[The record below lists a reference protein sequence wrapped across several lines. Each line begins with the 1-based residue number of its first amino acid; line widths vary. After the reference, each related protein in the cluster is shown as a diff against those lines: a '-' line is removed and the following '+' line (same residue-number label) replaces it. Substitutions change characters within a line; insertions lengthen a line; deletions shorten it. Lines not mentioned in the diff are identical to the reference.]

1 MLGGGCAPLLVRA
14 AWALLSLVGMNKR
27 EPSETPTEPGAEPRP
42 GASTRVT
49 PMMEQYVEIRAANP
63 DCLLFYRM
71 GDFYELFFDDAVTA
85 SRALGIALTKRGK
98 HLGDDISMCG
108 VPVHAADDYLQ
119 KLIAL
124 GYRVAVC
131 EQIED
136 PAEARRRG
144 SKTVVRR
151 AVTRLVTPGTITEE
165 RLLDSGRNNYLAAI
179 VRSAASD
186 GADRHALAWIDIS
199 TGAFLMSE
207 CPPGGLSA
215 ALARVEPREILLS
228 ERNADDSVLRSVV
241 DATEA
246 AITPLPAAF
255 FDATTAEGRLAG
267 LFSVKT
273 MESFGSFSRAELA
286 AGAALIAYVE
296 KTQVAKRPPIEPP
309 RRISDGESMR
319 IDAAT
324 RANLE
329 LFRSIS
335 GGREGTLFAAIDRTR
350 SAAGSRLLAERL
362 ASPLCDPEEI
372 EARLDGVQFFLER
385 PTPRS
390 SMREAL
396 ASMPDMLRALSR
408 LGLDRGGPRD
418 LDMIR
423 AGLEAGAHMH
433 LKLQATA
440 AEESPEAL
448 GSTPRP
454 GAELETVRPELTALV
469 EALSAALA
477 DDLPLLK
484 RDGGFVRAGYDATL
498 DETLGLRD
506 ESRRVIAG
514 LQARYAE
521 KTGIRSLKIR
531 HNNVL
536 GYFVE
541 VPAGQAPTLQA
552 SAGAKEFIHRQT
564 MANAMR
570 FTTTELGALEQK
582 IASAAERALQIE
594 LAIFDDLSACVAA
607 KETAIRTAARALAEI
622 DVSAALAELAQ
633 REDFSRPKVDR
644 SLAFRIEGGRHPVV
658 EQALK
663 KSGESFVANDCDLGR
678 SRLASLAPQDA
689 GENGERGRIWLLTGP
704 NMAGKSTFL
713 RQNAL
718 IAILAQAGSFVPA
731 RAAHIGIVDAVFSRV
746 GAADDLARGRSTF
759 MVEMVETAAI
769 LNQAG
774 ERALVILDE
783 IGRGT
788 ATFDGLSI
796 AWAAIEHLHDV
807 NFSRAL
813 FATHYHELT
822 ALSARLPRL
831 TNATMKVKEWKG
843 DVVFLHEVAPGAADR
858 SYGIQVAK
866 LAGLPPAVIKRA
878 RQVLDMLEKGDR
890 ARPAV
895 IIDDLPLFAA
905 ARSEP
910 DAREETKE
918 NPVFVVLQAVDPDEL
933 SPKEALEKL
942 YELKRLGRRD
952 EQA

>member
-1 MLGGGCAPLLVRA
+1 
-14 AWALLSLVGMNKR
+14 MNQL
-27 EPSETPTEPGAEPRP
+27 EPGESSAE
-42 GASTRVT
+42 ASAAAGRDAATRVT

-98 HLGDDISMCG
+98 HLGDDIPMCG
-108 VPVHAADDYLQ
+108 VPIHAADDYLQ
-119 KLIAL
+119 KLIAQ
-124 GYRVAVC
+124 GFRVAVC

-136 PAEARRRG
+136 PAEARKRG
-144 SKTVVRR
+144 SKTVVKR
-151 AVTRLVTPGTITEE
+151 AVTRLVTPGTITED
-165 RLLDSGRNNYLAAI
+165 RLLDSNRNNYLAAI

-199 TGAFLMSE
+199 TGEFRMSE
-207 CPPGGLSA
+207 CAPGGLAA
-215 ALARVEPREILLS
+215 ALARIEPREVLLP
-228 ERNADDSVLRSVV
+228 ERAAEDAALR
-241 DATEA
+241 ATIGASGA
-246 AITPLPAAF
+246 ALTSLPQAF
-255 FDATTAEGRLAG
+255 FDAATAEARLAD
-267 LFSVKT
+267 LFGVKS
-273 MESFGSFSRAELA
+273 MEAYGNFSRAELS
-286 AGAALIAYVE
+286 AGAGLIAYVD
-296 KTQVAKRPPIEPP
+296 KTQVTKRPPIEPP
-309 RRISDGESMR
+309 RRLSDRDTMR
-319 IDAAT
+319 LDAAT
-324 RANLE
+324 RINLE

-335 GGREGTLFAAIDRTR
+335 GGREGTLLAAIDRTK

-362 ASPLCDPEEI
+362 ASPLADPAKVDE
-372 EARLDGVQFFLER
+372 RLDEVEFFLQR
-385 PTPRS
+385 P
-390 SMREAL
+390 AL
-396 ASMPDMLRALSR
+396 RAGIRGALSGLSDMLRALSR

-423 AGLEAGAHMH
+423 AGLEAGQDIYQT
-433 LKLQATA
+433 LQDADRGENPDSRSSA
-440 AEESPEAL
+440 A
-448 GSTPRP
+448 GP
-454 GAELETVRPELTALV
+454 GALLGVVREQLARLAGTLGG
-469 EALSAALA
+469 ALA

-484 RDGGFVRAGYDATL
+484 RDGGFVRAGHDATL
-498 DETLGLRD
+498 DEARGLRD

-521 KTGIRSLKIR
+521 ETGIRSLKIR

-541 VPAGQAPTLQA
+541 VTAGQAQA
-552 SAGAKEFIHRQT
+552 LTSEGGERFIHRQT
-564 MANAMR
+564 MASAMR

-582 IASAAERALQIE
+582 IASAAERALSIE
-594 LAIFDDLSACVAA
+594 LQIFDDLCAGVAA
-607 KETAIRTAARALAEI
+607 EDTAIRGAAQALAEI
-622 DVSAALAELAQ
+622 DVAAALAELAE
-633 REDFSRPKVDR
+633 RDGYVRPKVDL
-644 SLAFRIEGGRHPVV
+644 SLAFKIEGGRHPVV

-663 KSGESFVANDCDLGR
+663 REGQSFVANDCDLGP
-678 SRLASLAPQDA
+678 SRLAPLAPQDEGVDGA
-689 GENGERGRIWLLTGP
+689 GSIWLLTGP

-718 IAILAQAGSFVPA
+718 IAILAQAGSYVPA

-774 ERALVILDE
+774 PRALVILDE

-796 AWAAIEHLHDV
+796 AWATIEHLHDV

-822 ALSARLPRL
+822 ALSAKLKRV
-831 TNATMKVKEWKG
+831 TNATMMVKEWKG

-866 LAGLPPAVIKRA
+866 LAGLPAVVVKRA
-878 RQVLDMLEKGDR
+878 RQVLDILEKGDR
-890 ARPAV
+890 ARPV
-895 IIDDLPLFAA
+895 SIIDDLPLFSA
-905 ARSEP
+905 ARAEK
-910 DAREETKE
+910 EEAKE
-918 NPVFVVLQAVDPDEL
+918 NPALTALEAINPDEL
-933 SPKEALEKL
+933 SPKEALETL
-942 YELKRLGRRD
+942 YELKRLGS
-952 EQA
+952 EKKKL

>member
-1 MLGGGCAPLLVRA
+1 
-14 AWALLSLVGMNKR
+14 MNKR
-27 EPSETPTEPGAEPRP
+27 ESG
-42 GASTRVT
+42 GASESGADASARVT

-98 HLGDDISMCG
+98 HLGDDIPMCG

-119 KLIAL
+119 KLIA
-124 GYRVAVC
+124 GGFRVAVC

-151 AVTRLVTPGTITEE
+151 AVTRLVTPGTITED
-165 RLLDSGRNNYLAAI
+165 RLLDSNRNNYLAAV

-199 TGAFLMSE
+199 TGAFFMSE

-215 ALARVEPREILLS
+215 ALARIEPREVLIA
-228 ERNADDSVLRSVV
+228 ERTADDAAMRAVLT
-241 DATEA
+241 ATGA

-255 FDATTAEGRLAG
+255 FDATTAEPRLAE
-267 LFSVKT
+267 LFGVKT
-273 MESFGSFSRAELA
+273 MDSFGSFSRAELS
-286 AGAALIAYVE
+286 AGAGLIAYVE

-309 RRISDGESMR
+309 KRIDDRETMR

-329 LFRSIS
+329 LFRSVS
-335 GGREGTLFAAIDRTR
+335 GSREGTLLAAIDRTR
-350 SAAGSRLLAERL
+350 SAGGSRLLAERI
-362 ASPLCDPEEI
+362 ASPLADPQEI
-372 EARLDGVQFFLER
+372 DRRLDDVAFFLER
-385 PTPRS
+385 P
-390 SMREAL
+390 AL
-396 ASMPDMLRALSR
+396 RAGIRDALSGLPDMLRALSR

-423 AGLEAGAHMH
+423 AGLEAGESIY
-433 LKLQATA
+433 LKLQDAGGG
-440 AEESPEAL
+440 ESADPL
-448 GSTPRP
+448 QPRPRP
-454 GAELETVRPELTALV
+454 GAALDDVRGALGALAD
-469 EALSAALA
+469 ALSAALA

-484 RDGGFVRAGYDATL
+484 RDGGFVRAGYEATL
-498 DETLGLRD
+498 DEARGLRD
-506 ESRRVIAG
+506 ASRRVIAG

-521 KTGIRSLKIR
+521 ETGIRSLKIR

-541 VPAGQAPTLQA
+541 VTAGQAEALKA
-552 SAGAKEFIHRQT
+552 SAGAERFIHRQT
-564 MANAMR
+564 MASAMR
-570 FTTTELGALEQK
+570 FTTAELGELERK
-582 IASAAERALQIE
+582 IASAAERSLQIE
-594 LAIFDDLSACVAA
+594 LSIFDTLCRRVAEA
-607 KETAIRTAARALAEI
+607 EKAIRVAARALAEI
-622 DVSAALAELAQ
+622 DVSSALAELAA
-633 REDFSRPKVDR
+633 REDYVRPKVDQ

-658 EQALK
+658 ELALK
-663 KSGESFVANDCDLGR
+663 RDGQSFVANDCDLGP
-678 SRLASLAPQDA
+678 SRLAPLAPQDEG
-689 GENGERGRIWLLTGP
+689 GEGPGRIWLLTGP

-718 IAILAQAGSFVPA
+718 TAILAQAGSYVPA

-774 ERALVILDE
+774 PHALVILDE

-822 ALSARLPRL
+822 ALAARLKRL
-831 TNATMKVKEWKG
+831 VNATMKVKEWKG

-866 LAGLPPAVIKRA
+866 LAGLPAAVVGRA

-890 ARPAV
+890 ARPV
-895 IIDDLPLFAA
+895 SIIDDLPLFAA
-905 ARSEP
+905 SRAEP
-910 DAREETKE
+910 EAAKAH
-918 NPVFVVLQAVDPDEL
+918 PALQALEAIDPDEL
-933 SPKEALEKL
+933 SPKEALETL
-942 YELKRLGRRD
+942 YELKRLRR
-952 EQA
+952 EKGQA